1 MDTYEP
7 QHPHLLG
14 FGKKK
19 KKKKTKQRRRGNTLV
34 LGGEEYLK
42 SLDMPKSVKQMIM
55 GKSFPNG
62 GYDVWLSSMKSKVQA
77 EIDKI
82 QSTKNNK
89 WKACSSKCKANILKE
104 LVKEEMESTA
114 FVLRCMGESILRPKT
129 IDNIKL
135 LKIGLTEEII
145 SGKWE
150 QDNQYFKL
158 ESWKQRSKGRL
169 VMGFGPSA
177 SGKTFWAENLS
188 EILYEALG
196 FPKKM
201 WLSIDGG
208 KYREASVVY
217 QQIVKA
223 AHDHLGNQSG
233 LTNLVKS
240 GIKLPGTSGSIFS
253 SSKVKTAVYEWL
265 KKQEDK
271 PNLYIPDT
279 LGSSSTGWHKW
290 RVLTDTKD
298 TWVGLCIYMHLH
310 GGDKCPFSNLYKC
323 VGCEKKGK
331 DRQASEGKQYSPFA
345 YTSTYKRGMETAK
358 KAKHWMII
366 HNTGEKGKTS
376 TIQTNFGSRLNSKL
390 IDAKLDTK
398 YGFRLVDDIVKTQKE
413 EKKAAKTRSR
423 TSSKFCQ
430 PVQLRF

>member
-201 WLSIDGG
+201 W
-208 KYREASVVY
+208 
-217 QQIVKA
+217 
-223 AHDHLGNQSG
+223 
-233 LTNLVKS
+233 
-240 GIKLPGTSGSIFS
+240 
-253 SSKVKTAVYEWL
+253 
-265 KKQEDK
+265 
-271 PNLYIPDT
+271 
-279 LGSSSTGWHKW
+279 
-290 RVLTDTKD
+290 
-298 TWVGLCIYMHLH
+298 
-310 GGDKCPFSNLYKC
+310 
-323 VGCEKKGK
+323 
-331 DRQASEGKQYSPFA
+331 
-345 YTSTYKRGMETAK
+345 
-358 KAKHWMII
+358 
-366 HNTGEKGKTS
+366 
-376 TIQTNFGSRLNSKL
+376 
-390 IDAKLDTK
+390 
-398 YGFRLVDDIVKTQKE
+398 
-413 EKKAAKTRSR
+413 
-423 TSSKFCQ
+423 
-430 PVQLRF
+430 